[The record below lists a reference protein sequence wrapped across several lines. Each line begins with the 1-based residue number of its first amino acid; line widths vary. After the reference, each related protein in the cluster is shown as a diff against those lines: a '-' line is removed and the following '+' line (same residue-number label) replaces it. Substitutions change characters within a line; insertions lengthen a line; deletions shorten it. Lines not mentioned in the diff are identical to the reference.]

1 MYLTYAFPVFYLW
14 DSKNDPF
21 LICNYMNNICSIAK
35 QITTTHKH
43 KQTTHTMKN
52 ANITIALLSSI
63 CFLLSLVLINLG
75 EDMSNRG
82 IVFMGLLSLSASAFI
97 LAFTVGEKVVST
109 FKK

>member
-1 MYLTYAFPVFYLW
+1 MALNIV
-14 DSKNDPF
+14 
-21 LICNYMNNICSIAK
+21 CNYINNICSIAPSNNNNT
-35 QITTTHKH
+35 Q

-52 ANITIALLSSI
+52 SNIKIALLSTI
-63 CFLLSLVLINLG
+63 CFLLSLVLINIG

-97 LAFTVGEKVVST
+97 LAFLLGEVIIST